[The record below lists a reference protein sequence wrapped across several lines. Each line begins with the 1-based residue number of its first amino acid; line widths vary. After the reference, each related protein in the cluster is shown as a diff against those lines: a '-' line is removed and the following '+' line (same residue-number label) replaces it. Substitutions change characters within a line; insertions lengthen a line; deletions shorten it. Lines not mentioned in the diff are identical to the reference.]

1 MSHVEWFIF
10 GLFVISGLASLV
22 IFIKLLCILFW
33 YYFPSSM
40 LPPVCKRYK
49 RNELLK
55 NRVWEIAFQI
65 NRQFGTIIE
74 ISLLLICYYIPFVVL
89 YFLMLLILQ
98 FGVSMGVRTLDA
110 IVAPLL
116 GMFCGLVFSW
126 TVLLLFAWY
135 PRGFSRN
142 IKQGLLSSLITT
154 FLLILPVIIEIIG
167 PEQIRNYL
175 SRIVHQDLTF
185 SMLFKNS
192 LTPKFLVGSI
202 GELIQILFFLNLV
215 LVLVVGYK
223 VGKIRNEILPR

>member
-1 MSHVEWFIF
+1 MSYVEWFIV

-22 IFIKLLCILFW
+22 IFRKLLCIFFW
-33 YYFPSSM
+33 YYSPSSM
-40 LPPVCKRYK
+40 LPPGCKRYK

-55 NRVWEIAFQI
+55 NRVWERAFQI

-74 ISLLLICYYIPFVVL
+74 ISILLVCYYTPFVIL
-89 YFLMLLILQ
+89 YFLMLLLLQ
-98 FGVSMGVRTLDA
+98 FGVSMGIQALDA

-126 TVLLLFAWY
+126 TILLLFAWY
-135 PRGFSRN
+135 QREFSRS
-142 IKQGLLSSLITT
+142 IKQGLLSPLITT

-185 SMLFKNS
+185 SMLFKIS
-192 LTPKFLVGSI
+192 LTPKFLVESI
-202 GELIQILFFLNLV
+202 VEIVQILFFLNLV
-215 LVLVVGYK
+215 LVLVVGYR